1 MQHIGH
7 LFGHLVVTNRRNFS
21 IYNDI
26 VWVYF
31 KDELMESK
39 SLRLNL
45 FPDIKKHIP
54 DNTDLSLWKVKDMQ
68 WIKDCPV
75 PADEEF
81 KRVAELWE
89 VE

>member
-1 MQHIGH
+1 
-7 LFGHLVVTNRRNFS
+7 
-21 IYNDI
+21 
-26 VWVYF
+26 
-31 KDELMESK
+31 
-39 SLRLNL
+39 
-45 FPDIKKHIP
+45 
-54 DNTDLSLWKVKDMQ
+54 MQ

>member
-1 MQHIGH
+1 
-7 LFGHLVVTNRRNFS
+7 
-21 IYNDI
+21 
-26 VWVYF
+26 
-31 KDELMESK
+31 MESK

-75 PADEEF
+75 PTDEEF

>member
-1 MQHIGH
+1 MN
-7 LFGHLVVTNRRNFS
+7 LWKV
-21 IYNDI
+21 
-26 VWVYF
+26 
-31 KDELMESK
+31 K

-54 DNTDLSLWKVKDMQ
+54 DNTNLSLWQVKDMQ